1 MSRLHYLDALVLSG
15 IASATGVYVTGLPDL
30 LGSRAQVT
38 AVFLGVLIG
47 GFVLGALSST
57 IMRCVRLSYS
67 VVLAVCI
74 VGLEAYYV
82 SVLPLVGQLGLV
94 LLFALACAPMLPVG
108 RLLSPSGSKPSL
120 HVGWLIVSMGVGVAI
135 FFSASVVIYAAQ
147 GFSGL
152 PYIVLAVDGVG
163 FTLVLSQLLAMR
175 RVGEHTSGT
184 RQSQGVKRTPPV
196 RALGARARH
205 TLLPAILTGL
215 VIILIL
221 ASPIAQVNGDLGL
234 STRTPIKHVVFIMME
249 NHSFDNLFG
258 VYPTNNVTSPTGL
271 AAQLTKPVNL
281 LGIHAP
287 TELKEVPSGVYYT
300 PDPVEGYI
308 AYHRDWAGGT
318 MSGFYSNS
326 GPQSMTYYTSAQMG
340 VEWDLAEQYA
350 LADMYFASQ
359 LSETAPNRLYSLAGF
374 SPVVNDYGPPPYI
387 PFSESIFAELNTYG
401 VSWAYYV
408 DHPSDGVSTLNYFQ
422 GIAKYSSHIQS
433 WNQFL
438 GELENNTL
446 PAVSW
451 LMPIDG
457 GAEGYSQGPP
467 SSVLQGELWLLYIVN
482 AVEHSPEWNTTA
494 IFVTY
499 DEGGGYY
506 DQVPPPTLYGTQLG
520 QRVPMLLISPYAKE
534 DYVSNTLLT
543 HTSLLAFVDYNW
555 RLPAL
560 NPLVLHSNIPIDMF
574 NFNASYPQGY
584 TARPPI
590 PFQELGFPVPP
601 IIYASSYPQPSS
613 LSQLF
618 PMTPQ
623 IPLDSL
629 PYPRTGSSHLT
640 LANISSQVYV
650 ENDQGYTPAYA
661 NPVTIALL
669 YIIML
674 GITYEA
680 GRRT

>member
-1 MSRLHYLDALVLSG
+1 MSRLHYLDALVLG
-15 IASATGVYVTGLPDL
+15 GVASVTGVYVTGLPDL
-30 LGSRAQVT
+30 LGSRAQVIP
-38 AVFLGVLIG
+38 VFLGVIAG

-57 IMRCVRLSYS
+57 ILRGVRLLYS
-67 VVLAVCI
+67 AVLAVFI
-74 VGLEAYYV
+74 VGLEAYYA
-82 SVLPLVGQLGLV
+82 SLLPLVGQLGLA
-94 LLFALACAPMLPVG
+94 LLFALACAPMIPLG
-108 RLLSPSGSKPSL
+108 RLLSAGGSGRAARA
-120 HVGWLIVSMGVGVAI
+120 GWLWVSMGVGVAI
-135 FFSASVVIYAAQ
+135 FFSTSVVVYAMR
-147 GFSGL
+147 GYSGL
-152 PYIVLAVDGVG
+152 PLIVLGVDGVG
-163 FTLVLSQLLAMR
+163 FILLLSQLAAGR
-175 RVGEHTSGT
+175 RLSEHPSGNHSGGGLKHTPST
-184 RQSQGVKRTPPV
+184 RTFGIH
-196 RALGARARH
+196 AAH
-205 TLLPAILTGL
+205 TLAPTLIAGL
-215 VIILIL
+215 VITLIL
-221 ASPIAQVNGDLGL
+221 AAPIAQANQNLEL
-234 STRTPIKHVVFIMME
+234 ETRTPIKHVIFIMME
-249 NHSFDNLFG
+249 NHSFDSIFG
-258 VYPTNNVTSPTGL
+258 VYPTNNATSPSGL

-287 TELKEVPSGVYYT
+287 EELKEVPSGVYYT

-308 AYHRDWAGGT
+308 AYHRDWAGGA

-326 GPQSMTYYTSAQMG
+326 GPQSMEYYTSAQMG
-340 VEWDLAEQYA
+340 FEWDFAEQYA

-408 DHPSDGVSTLNYFQ
+408 EDPSDGVATLNYFQ
-422 GIAKYSSHIQS
+422 GISKYSSHIQS
-433 WNQFL
+433 WSQFM

-482 AVEHSPEWNTTA
+482 AVEHSVEWNTTA
-494 IFVTY
+494 IFITY

-555 RLPAL
+555 GLPAL

-574 NFNASYPQGY
+574 NFNTSYPQGY

-590 PFQELGFPVPP
+590 SFQQLGFPVPP
-601 IIYASSYPQPSS
+601 TIYASSYQQPTN

-623 IPLDSL
+623 IALNSL
-629 PYPRTGSSHLT
+629 PYPRVGSSNLS

-650 ENDQGYTPAYA
+650 ESDHGYTPAYA
-661 NPVTIALL
+661 DPITIALL

-674 GITYEA
+674 GITYEVW
-680 GRRT
+680 RRM

>member
-1 MSRLHYLDALVLSG
+1 MSRVHYFDALVLSG
-15 IASATGVYVTGLPDL
+15 VSIVTGVYVTGLPDL
-30 LGSRAQVT
+30 LGSRAQVIP
-38 AVFLGVLIG
+38 VFLGVLAG
-47 GFVLGALSST
+47 GFIVGAVSST
-57 IMRCVRLSYS
+57 VFRRVSLLYS
-67 VVLAVCI
+67 AILAAFL
-74 VGLEAYYV
+74 VGVEAYYV
-82 SVLPLVGQLGLV
+82 STLPLVGYLELAA
-94 LLFALACAPMLPVG
+94 LFALACSPIIPLGRVLSTGTRPPV
-108 RLLSPSGSKPSL
+108 RA
-120 HVGWLIVSMGVGVAI
+120 GWLVVSMGAGVAL
-135 FFSASVVIYAAQ
+135 FFSASVVAYAAR
-147 GFSGL
+147 GYSGL
-152 PYIVLAVDGVG
+152 PLIVLAVDGVG
-163 FTLVLSQLLAMR
+163 FILVLSQLAAKRVRTKR
-175 RVGEHTSGT
+175 RGGGGAALDGYHTSP
-184 RQSQGVKRTPPV
+184 QVGVKIGVRRTFV
-196 RALGARARH
+196 TIALAGFMV
-205 TLLPAILTGL
+205 T
-215 VIILIL
+215 LIL
-221 ASPIAQVNGDLGL
+221 ASPVAQANQDLGL
-234 STRTPIKHVVFIMME
+234 ATRTPIKHVIFIMME

-258 VYPTNNVTSPTGL
+258 VYPTNNATTPSGL
-271 AAQLTKPVNL
+271 TAQLTKPVNL
-281 LGIHAP
+281 LDIHPPAQLKAVP
-287 TELKEVPSGVYYT
+287 TGVYFT
-300 PDPVEGYI
+300 ADPVEGYI
-308 AYHRDWAGGT
+308 AYHRDWAGGM
-318 MSGFYSNS
+318 MSGFASNS

-387 PFSESIFAELNTYG
+387 PFSESIFAELNNYG

-408 DHPSDGVSTLNYFQ
+408 DDPSDGVATLSYFQ

-438 GELENNTL
+438 EELGNNTL

-482 AVEHSPEWNTTA
+482 TVEHSPEWNTTA
-494 IFVTY
+494 IFITY

-574 NFNASYPQGY
+574 NFNTSYPQGY
-584 TARPPI
+584 TVRPPI
-590 PFQELGFPVPP
+590 PFQQLGFPVPP
-601 IIYASSYPQPSS
+601 TIYASSYQQPSS

-623 IPLDSL
+623 ISLDSL
-629 PYPRTGSSHLT
+629 PYPRTGSSHLN
-640 LANISSQVYV
+640 LANISSQVYI

-661 NPVTIALL
+661 NSVTIALL

-680 GRRT
+680 VRRT